1 MKLRHLL
8 FTAATGV
15 AAMQLVDVA
24 RADAFM
30 CKAEITTRSGTS
42 REVSAWMH
50 AGTVDQANTAWTS
63 RLQGEHHPR
72 SIQLQYCTAIYGKRR
87 H

>member
-24 RADAFM
+24 HADAFM

-50 AGTVDQANTAWTS
+50 ADTVDQANAAWAS
-63 RLQGEHHPR
+63 RLRGEHHPR
-72 SIQLQYCTAIYGKRR
+72 SIESQHCTAIYGNPR